1 MIFRNIF
8 DIDIIFF
15 GLGTSTSENL
25 PLFNYIECKE
35 VQSTDFEPDICIRI
49 KFHDASDKDA
59 ILFSINEVDNIYEGL
74 IIDTLDPIVLTGH
87 WRGKFSQKSSYVI
100 TVNSDILDNKQRFV
114 RHEDGSTTY
123 VQYNKDIDNII
134 TDDNYSSTALTS
146 GNSNANSFQT

>member
-1 MIFRNIF
+1 M
-8 DIDIIFF
+8 
-15 GLGTSTSENL
+15 
-25 PLFNYIECKE
+25 
-35 VQSTDFEPDICIRI
+35 

-74 IIDTLDPIVLTGH
+74 IIDTLDAIVLTGH